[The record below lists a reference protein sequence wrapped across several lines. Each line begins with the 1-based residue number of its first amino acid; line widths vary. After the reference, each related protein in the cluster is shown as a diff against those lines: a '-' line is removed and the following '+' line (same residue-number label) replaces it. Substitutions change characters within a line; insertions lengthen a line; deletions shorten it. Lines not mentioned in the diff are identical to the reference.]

1 MGRKHG
7 QSLLATLQYTGF
19 SPDRPIGVLRFNCCA
34 REFTKEADYASTFF
48 FFFLGIYNR
57 DLHVTLFPAPMFY
70 WSLPL
75 FLWPLRDPRH
85 PKALV
90 RLTTIMAFQTPS
102 APNIPYQRL
111 IAG

>member
-1 MGRKHG
+1 MARVYWLLSNILAFPQTG
-7 QSLLATLQYTGF
+7 QSECSDLIVVQENLQKRLITLQLF
-19 SPDRPIGVLRFNCCA
+19 L
-34 REFTKEADYASTFF
+34 
-48 FFFLGIYNR
+48 FFLGIYNR

-90 RLTTIMAFQTPS
+90 RLTAIMAFQTPS
-102 APNIPYQRL
+102 APNIPYQCL

>member
-1 MGRKHG
+1 MARVYWLPSNILAFPQTG
-7 QSLLATLQYTGF
+7 QSEYSDLIVVQENLQK
-19 SPDRPIGVLRFNCCA
+19 RLIIL
-34 REFTKEADYASTFF
+34 
-48 FFFLGIYNR
+48 FFLGIYNS

-75 FLWPLRDPRH
+75 FLWPLRDHRH

-90 RLTTIMAFQTPS
+90 RLTTIMAFQTPN

>member
-7 QSLLATLQYTGF
+7 QSLLATFQYTGF
-19 SPDRPIGVLRFNCCA
+19 SPQTGQSEYSDLIVVQENLQKKLIILQ
-34 REFTKEADYASTFF
+34 TS
-48 FFFLGIYNR
+48 FFLGIYNS

-75 FLWPLRDPRH
+75 FLWPLRDHRH

-90 RLTTIMAFQTPS
+90 RLTTIMALQTPN